1 MKQIIKAPFKNKNLD
16 NEKLNEDHRDS
27 NEELTPPLP
36 GNPRIIPRDEHEVSR
51 RNIDMDALK
60 VIRRLQSFG
69 YQAFLVGGGVRDLLL
84 NKVPKDFDVSTSA
97 SPEDIRDLFRNSRI
111 IGRRFKL
118 VHVYFKG
125 GKIIE
130 VSTFRANIE
139 SDAPETLAHDNTYG
153 DAESDALRRDLTIN
167 GLFYNP
173 EDFTVIDYVDGI
185 NDLDQKIV
193 KIIGKPDLRFKE
205 DPVRII
211 RAVRHAARIGF
222 EIDSA
227 TAKSIKKNTELLS
240 LVPTARL
247 YEEVSKDLFSGS
259 LAVTFDALNSHELIE
274 FIFPKLDLFFKAN
287 SKKLYKEFL
296 NKLENLDLLIRQG
309 KDPLSELFYA
319 SFLIGHYIEEPE
331 SNDST
336 DDSIK
341 IDGIMVLCRT
351 AKEIRE
357 LSSNDI
363 KENKSNESKVFKL
376 PPISIR
382 RGNRDKI
389 STIAKELGNWFLPV
403 TLTKREKAA
412 IERLL
417 VLRYKILTV
426 NEENAYEVSD
436 VINSIHSEE
445 RLHLRWLF
453 EIVGEELTPL
463 EEKVLSGKIKTNN
476 TPSRSSRNRS
486 RPSSRN

>member
-1 MKQIIKAPFKNKNLD
+1 MKQIAKTPFKKNTSEGD
-16 NEKLNEDHRDS
+16 RETDS
-27 NEELTPPLP
+27 NRDEPSDRHGNELTQPLP
-36 GNPRIIPRDEHEVSR
+36 GNPRIIPRDAHAVSR
-51 RNIDMDALK
+51 RNIDLDALK

-130 VSTFRANIE
+130 VSTFRANVE

-185 NDLDQKIV
+185 NDLDQKLV
-193 KIIGKPDLRFKE
+193 RIIGKPDLRFKE

-222 EIDSA
+222 EIDPA

-259 LAVTFDALNSHELIE
+259 LAVTFDALKENELIE
-274 FIFPKLDLFFKAN
+274 FIFPKLDLFFKNN
-287 SKKLYKEFL
+287 SKKSYKEFL
-296 NKLENLDLLIRQG
+296 DRLDRLDDLILSN

-319 SFLIGHYIEEPE
+319 CF
-331 SNDST
+331 
-336 DDSIK
+336 
-341 IDGIMVLCRT
+341 
-351 AKEIRE
+351 
-357 LSSNDI
+357 
-363 KENKSNESKVFKL
+363 
-376 PPISIR
+376 
-382 RGNRDKI
+382 
-389 STIAKELGNWFLPV
+389 
-403 TLTKREKAA
+403 
-412 IERLL
+412 
-417 VLRYKILTV
+417 
-426 NEENAYEVSD
+426 
-436 VINSIHSEE
+436 
-445 RLHLRWLF
+445 
-453 EIVGEELTPL
+453 
-463 EEKVLSGKIKTNN
+463 
-476 TPSRSSRNRS
+476 
-486 RPSSRN
+486 